1 MMRLRN
7 NLNVV
12 HFEDAYEDDR
22 AVYMVMEHCSGGDL
36 IANSKANPN
45 LSEADIRVYFQDI
58 VRLVGQCHR
67 NNVLH
72 RDIKPDNFLKA
83 NKTAKSPLK
92 MIDFGLSC
100 MWTGKQLRDTTGT
113 PFYMA
118 PEVLLKKG
126 YSHPADLWA
135 AGCVLYFLVE
145 GTNPFEPCDTFQNL
159 CHKVSSR
166 PVGFK
171 SQVWTK
177 VSPQLKDLC
186 ARLLERDPEKRFTY
200 QQAMDHPWL
209 NVDTYPS
216 AALNDT
222 MVQKFQSHGS
232 FHRLKRKVLTEAL
245 KYLEL
250 EETGELAMIFSKLDV
265 DHDGFITKKEMVR
278 GLQQYGYKV
287 SNHDSKVIIENV
299 DVDGNGQLDQNEFV
313 VALLDLKTLQK
324 DRKWQQIVTK
334 LFSEMD
340 KDNDGQLCAEEIKA
354 AIPYSEW
361 MEEID
366 DEVQEIIA
374 EADDDGDNEISV
386 QEFTKMLNE
395 TAETLETYDKRLN
408 KRYASTKFF

>member
-1 MMRLRN
+1 
-7 NLNVV
+7 
-12 HFEDAYEDDR
+12 
-22 AVYMVMEHCSGGDL
+22 
-36 IANSKANPN
+36 
-45 LSEADIRVYFQDI
+45 
-58 VRLVGQCHR
+58 
-67 NNVLH
+67 
-72 RDIKPDNFLKA
+72 
-83 NKTAKSPLK
+83 

-177 VSPQLKDLC
+177 VSPQIKDLC

-265 DHDGFITKKEMVR
+265 HHEEGDGSRPAAVRLQGQQPRLQGDHRERRRRRQRPAGPERVR
-278 GLQQYGYKV
+278 RRAARPQ
-287 SNHDSKVIIENV
+287 DPAE
-299 DVDGNGQLDQNEFV
+299 GQE
-313 VALLDLKTLQK
+313 VA
-324 DRKWQQIVTK
+324 
-334 LFSEMD
+334 
-340 KDNDGQLCAEEIKA
+340 
-354 AIPYSEW
+354 
-361 MEEID
+361 
-366 DEVQEIIA
+366 
-374 EADDDGDNEISV
+374 
-386 QEFTKMLNE
+386 
-395 TAETLETYDKRLN
+395 
-408 KRYASTKFF
+408 